1 MTAPHEPD
9 TEATGT
15 PTPPA
20 HPRHWLVLG
29 APVVVMAVLGLA
41 AFATQDL
48 WRWYF
53 VDDDVVDEVPDAPTL
68 GATTPDELVFRIDAS
83 RSSVS
88 YEITERLVGVE
99 RTAVG
104 TTSGVAGDFV
114 IDTRDPTRSRA
125 GTIVVNVETLR
136 SDNALRDKRIRHDYL
151 ESSHH
156 RFATFT
162 PTAIEGLPT
171 VYDEGEV
178 VPLTVT
184 GDLTVKDITAPATFT
199 GSATWR
205 GEVLT
210 VEMSGTVLLSTY
222 DAGPI
227 GIAGLVHTDDEVL
240 LRLELVAVDTRT
252 TDLPGADALDVAA
265 PTDEITRV
273 ASGAV
278 SFADTVQPVLEANCA
293 ACHNSGGPGAS
304 TWTLDTA
311 ADAAVVADGLG
322 VVVGGAYMPPW
333 PASDLSVPF
342 RDVWRLDEAD
352 RDAIVEWAAAGGP
365 LDVDPDTPIEPTGDL
380 LTGIDPDAV
389 VSGEPYAG
397 DPAVSDDY
405 RCQIN
410 PLGVG
415 EPTFI
420 TGFEFVP
427 DRDDVVHH
435 AIVFL
440 ARAGT
445 IDQARALDDAEEGPG
460 WTCYGLSGLRGE
472 VTQILGWAPGQQP
485 TTFPAGYGI
494 PVLPGDFLVTQIHY
508 HYDDEAPADRSEMVL
523 QFADPDELSAGMR
536 RVGGAVLLAPA
547 EIPCSSDQSGP
558 LCDREASRELV
569 RDQFGDF
576 GASIAD
582 ALLLRCGMTVDD
594 FAGFTDGVSHSSC
607 DYDLSRPATL
617 IGVLGHMHEYGSAFR
632 MTLNPDTPQETIL
645 LDIPVWS
652 FEWQFTYRLAEPI
665 DIGPGDTVRIECT
678 WDRSVNP
685 NDEPRYVLWA
695 EGTGD
700 EMCYST
706 MTWIPRS

>member
-9 TEATGT
+9 TDAPST
-15 PTPPA
+15 PDDSGR
-20 HPRHWLVLG
+20 PRRLLLVL
-29 APVVVMAVLGLA
+29 PLVIMAVVGVG
-41 AFATQDL
+41 AFVTQDL

-53 VDDDVVDEVPDAPTL
+53 VDDDVVDEVPQAPTL
-68 GATTPDELVFRIDAS
+68 EADSPDQIVFRIDAG

-88 YEITERLVGVE
+88 YEITERLVGTE

-104 TTSGVAGDFV
+104 TTSGVAGDIV
-114 IDTRDPTRSRA
+114 VDTADPTRSHA
-125 GTIVVNVETLR
+125 GDIVVNVEMLR
-136 SDNALRDKRIRHDYL
+136 SDNSLRDKRIRHDYL

-162 PTAIEGLPT
+162 PTTITGLPSAVT
-171 VYDEGEV
+171 EGEV

-184 GDLTVKDITAPATFT
+184 GDLTVKDITAPATFEGT
-199 GSATWR
+199 ATWR
-205 GEVLT
+205 GDTLT
-210 VEMSGTVLLSTY
+210 IEMSGTVLLSTY

-240 LRLELVAVDTRT
+240 LRLELVAVDTRRA
-252 TDLPGADALDVAA
+252 DLPGADALDVAPPA
-265 PTDEITRV
+265 DEIVEV
-273 ASGAV
+273 AAGSGEV
-278 SFADTVQPVLEANCA
+278 SFAHDVLPILEANCA
-293 ACHNSGGPGAS
+293 SCHNSGGAGAS

-322 VVVGGAYMPPW
+322 VVVGGGYMPPW

-342 RDVWRLDEAD
+342 RDVWRLDPDEVDTVVA
-352 RDAIVEWAAAGGP
+352 WARAGGP
-365 LDVDPDTPIEPTGDL
+365 LDVPADTPVTATGDQL
-380 LTGIDPDAV
+380 ITIDPDVV
-389 VSGEPYAG
+389 VSGDPYAG

-410 PLGVG
+410 AIPID

-420 TGFEFVP
+420 TGFEFRP
-427 DRDDVVHH
+427 DRLDVVHH

-440 ARAGT
+440 ARAST
-445 IDQARALDDAEEGPG
+445 IDRARALDDADEGPG
-460 WTCYGLSGLRGE
+460 WTCYGLSGIRGD

-485 TTFPAGYGI
+485 TTYPDGYGI
-494 PVLPGDFLVTQIHY
+494 PVFPGDFLVTQIHY
-508 HYDDEAPADRSEMVL
+508 HYDHEAPLDHSEMAL
-523 QFADPDELSAGMR
+523 EFADPDELAAGMQR
-536 RVGGAVLLAPA
+536 LGGAVLLAPA
-547 EIPCSSDQSGP
+547 ELPCSTDQTGP
-558 LCDREASRELV
+558 LCDRAASKAKV
-569 RDQFGDF
+569 RDQFGAF
-576 GASIAD
+576 GAGIED
-582 ALLLRCGMTVDD
+582 FLLQRCGMSVED

-607 DYDLSRPATL
+607 DYPLTQPATL

-632 MTLNPDTPQETIL
+632 MTLNPDTPDETVL

-652 FEWQFTYRLAEPI
+652 FEWQFTYRLADPI
-665 DIGPGDTVRIECT
+665 EIGPGDTVRIECT

-685 NDEPRYVLWA
+685 NNEPRYVLWA

-706 MTWIPRS
+706 MTWIPH